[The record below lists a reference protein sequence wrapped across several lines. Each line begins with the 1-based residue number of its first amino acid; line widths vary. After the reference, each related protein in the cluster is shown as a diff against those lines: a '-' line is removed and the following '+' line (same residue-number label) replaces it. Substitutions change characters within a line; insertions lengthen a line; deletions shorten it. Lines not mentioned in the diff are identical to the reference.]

1 MSHIIVFIFKSVLVD
16 IKPLPAFLLV
26 HICLESHFFNLSY
39 PCISN
44 IIIVSNLSSS
54 ITLLFNPRV
63 CLLNSEF
70 NLLILFLLLSCRCF
84 FMFHFY
90 LPCFFVCVFLLF
102 YLFWLSK
109 FLNQFESYIF
119 SLCYSYL
126 YSIKTYIQIFSHHYQ
141 AEVFK
146 SQHRKDAQSC
156 GLSPGRS
163 RVLSAGHV
171 AGSGG
176 SDQGKAVPAPPWPQ
190 AVSTL
195 QDVLTWRQHLSCL
208 RLISSRP
215 FIGKQVSGSAVS
227 WDECFLL
234 SPGVNLQLVYQTL
247 TFALMV
253 LLNPARISTPSS
265 PKQRRLKCSG
275 FEGIARR
282 QFVAVFTGLSASRLW
297 LSSSCRAFHRFRV
310 IRRPGFFQPIC
321 RGSNSQEGCSLQ
333 LHLLSVSPDLC
344 AYR

>member
-84 FMFHFY
+84 FMLHFY

-126 YSIKTYIQIFSHHYQ
+126 YSIKTYIQIFSLLI
-141 AEVFK
+141 FK
-146 SQHRKDAQSC
+146 IINSYILPCFYLPLLPPCA
-156 GLSPGRS
+156 LSHIQ
-163 RVLSAGHV
+163 VLFIA
-171 AGSGG
+171 
-176 SDQGKAVPAPPWPQ
+176 
-190 AVSTL
+190 
-195 QDVLTWRQHLSCL
+195 CL
-208 RLISSRP
+208 
-215 FIGKQVSGSAVS
+215 
-227 WDECFLL
+227 D
-234 SPGVNLQLVYQTL
+234 
-247 TFALMV
+247 
-253 LLNPARISTPSS
+253 
-265 PKQRRLKCSG
+265 
-275 FEGIARR
+275 
-282 QFVAVFTGLSASRLW
+282 
-297 LSSSCRAFHRFRV
+297 
-310 IRRPGFFQPIC
+310 
-321 RGSNSQEGCSLQ
+321 NSQLIY
-333 LHLLSVSPDLC
+333 LLIFIF
-344 AYR
+344 Y